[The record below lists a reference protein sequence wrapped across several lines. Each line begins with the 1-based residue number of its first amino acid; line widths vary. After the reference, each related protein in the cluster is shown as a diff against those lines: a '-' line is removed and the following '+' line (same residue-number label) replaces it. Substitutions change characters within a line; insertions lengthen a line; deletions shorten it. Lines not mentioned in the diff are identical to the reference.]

1 MQHLLASTD
10 FFIPYSHTPPPRA
23 TRDFLG
29 KDKKFY
35 VKVYVNRGVIRKWLY
50 LPYFKYLYSTKLI
63 LSQFY

>member
-10 FFIPYSHTPPPRA
+10 FFIPHSPPPRA

-35 VKVYVNRGVIRKWLY
+35 VKVYVNRGG
-50 LPYFKYLYSTKLI
+50 
-63 LSQFY
+63 